1 VLCVQS
7 DSESEYEI
15 RLSPFLGEGGT
26 LDEEDDDDA
35 DDDDEED
42 VDADDDDD
50 EATWRSDDNGG
61 GEGEGLESEPVSSL
75 TTVAMRPAEEDVDDR
90 HSASGDAGGE
100 VDVTSIVSDAPR

>member
-1 VLCVQS
+1 VDLCVQS

-26 LDEEDDDDA
+26 LD

-42 VDADDDDD
+42 VADDDDDDD
-50 EATWRSDDNGG
+50 EATWRSVDNGG

-75 TTVAMRPAEEDVDDR
+75 TTVAMRPAEEEEDDR
-90 HSASGDAGGE
+90 HRASGDAGGE